1 MQLNFKI
8 FLWLSCALPT
18 LAVALGTKSVDMQ
31 VQADIHASM
40 QMQWHRIEVDDAHYK
55 QMKSKIRLK
64 PGWVLLP
71 YGLYAELQTNDVSRI
86 VSLRV
91 NNLVST
97 NKVDTIDTD
106 SIYISHNGNTPVTAK
121 KDLAI
126 LNPKDRGLLKKHVLL
141 FVIKT
146 NPTQKPGQ
154 YLANFK
160 FVSNTLP

>member
-1 MQLNFKI
+1 MPINFKI
-8 FLWLSCALPT
+8 FVWLLCVLPALT
-18 LAVALGTKSVDMQ
+18 NALGTKSVDMQ

-40 QMQWHRIEVDDAHYK
+40 QMQWHRIEVDDLHYQ
-55 QMKSKIRLK
+55 QMKNKIKLK

-71 YGLYAELQTNDVSRI
+71 YGLYVELQTNDVSRI

-91 NNLVST
+91 NNLIST
-97 NKVDTIDTD
+97 NKIDTIATD
-106 SIYISHNGNTPVTAK
+106 SIYISHNGSALVTAK

-126 LNPKDRGLLKKHVLL
+126 LDPEDRGLLKKHVLL

>member
-1 MQLNFKI
+1 MKNKI
-8 FLWLSCALPT
+8 
-18 LAVALGTKSVDMQ
+18 K
-31 VQADIHASM
+31 
-40 QMQWHRIEVDDAHYK
+40 
-55 QMKSKIRLK
+55 LK
-64 PGWVLLP
+64 AGWVFLP
-71 YGLYAELQTNDVSRI
+71 YGLYVELQTNDVSRI

-91 NNLVST
+91 NNLIST
-97 NKVDTIDTD
+97 NKVDTIATD
-106 SIYISHNGNTPVTAK
+106 SIYISHNGNALVTAK

-126 LNPKDRGLLKKHVLL
+126 LDPKDRGLLIKHVLL

>member
-1 MQLNFKI
+1 MSIKFKI
-8 FLWLSCALPT
+8 FLWLSCVLPT
-18 LAVALGTKSVDMQ
+18 VTIALGTKSVDMQ

-40 QMQWHRIEVDDAHYK
+40 QMQWHRIEVDNMHYQK
-55 QMKSKIRLK
+55 MKNKIKLK
-64 PGWVLLP
+64 PDWVLLP

-97 NKVDTIDTD
+97 NKVDTIATN
-106 SIYISHNGNTPVTAK
+106 SIYISHNGSMPVTAK
-121 KDLAI
+121 NDFAI
-126 LNPKDRGLLKKHVLL
+126 LDPKDRGLLKKHIFL

>member
-1 MQLNFKI
+1 MPINFKI
-8 FLWLSCALPT
+8 FLWLLCVLP
-18 LAVALGTKSVDMQ
+18 APASALGTKSVDMQ

-40 QMQWHRIEVDDAHYK
+40 QMQWRRIEVDDMHYQ
-55 QMKSKIRLK
+55 QMKNKIKLK
-64 PGWVLLP
+64 AGWVFLP
-71 YGLYAELQTNDVSRI
+71 YGLYVELQTNDVSRI

-91 NNLVST
+91 NNLMST
-97 NKVDTIDTD
+97 NKVDTIATD
-106 SIYISHNGNTPVTAK
+106 SIYISHNGNALVTAK

-126 LNPKDRGLLKKHVLL
+126 LDPKDRGLLKKHILL